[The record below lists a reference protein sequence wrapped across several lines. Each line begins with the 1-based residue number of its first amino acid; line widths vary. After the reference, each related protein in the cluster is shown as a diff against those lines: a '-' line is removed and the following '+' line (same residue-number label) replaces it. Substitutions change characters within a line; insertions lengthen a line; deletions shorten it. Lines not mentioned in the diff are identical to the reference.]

1 MASGSLSSD
10 QRSVQV
16 SGSLWA
22 MPSGQQSATPLEQE
36 SATASDCA
44 HTHPAHTSC
53 VSMPPAGLATPLHD
67 LQGILAPPPTTA

>member
-22 MPSGQQSATPLEQE
+22 MPSGQQSATP
-36 SATASDCA
+36 
-44 HTHPAHTSC
+44 
-53 VSMPPAGLATPLHD
+53 
-67 LQGILAPPPTTA
+67 